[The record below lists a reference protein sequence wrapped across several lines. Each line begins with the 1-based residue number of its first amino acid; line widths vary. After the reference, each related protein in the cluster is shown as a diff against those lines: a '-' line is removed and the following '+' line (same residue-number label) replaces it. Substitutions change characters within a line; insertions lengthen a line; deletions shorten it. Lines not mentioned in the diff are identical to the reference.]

1 MLILQFGLTGG
12 YARWL
17 HPRAAARFRAVR
29 VRRSASASGASPR
42 ARGVARGMR
51 RRGHNYGLGGKL
63 GAEELAESAASSSIG
78 MGSSNTHS
86 HSLQP
91 VSTVVVGAGEEVAKW
106 PPCPSVSVTGVTR
119 DGVTIPSYPKSHLTY
134 PTHPPPCK
142 IRAAENSFAAKL
154 IILLQN

>member
-17 HPRAAARFRAVR
+17 HPRAAARFRAVLVQACDGAR
-29 VRRSASASGASPR
+29 ERDAGASPR

-51 RRGHNYGLGGKL
+51 RRGHNHGLGGKL

-91 VSTVVVGAGEEVAKW
+91 VSTVVVGAGEEVA
-106 PPCPSVSVTGVTR
+106 PIHAQVSVTGVTR

-134 PTHPPPCK
+134 PTHPP
-142 IRAAENSFAAKL
+142 AKL
-154 IILLQN
+154 GRPKTLLLQN